1 MQARGHRTLR
11 SLHLRAWVL
20 AAAVLGVTL
29 TGSVAHA
36 QFGPLLNARRA
47 PQAKTQDELD
57 LYLEIYTGGDP
68 RETIRNVERFV
79 EAYPDSE
86 FLGLAYQ
93 YQMTA
98 YRGLSD
104 YDGVLTAGAKA
115 LEFLP
120 DNLNTLI
127 TLATVIPNGAD
138 GRPDREELLAK
149 AEGYAAAVLSRL
161 RTLTIPAEIP
171 IEQWESRK
179 AEMEAEARE
188 ALGHVA
194 VKKGDLEE
202 ALRQFKIT
210 VEKSPRPTPSQ
221 WYRLGGVYLMTGQQD
236 KAIEP
241 LRRAAETGDGTV
253 KELALDQLERIE
265 RSKTK

>member
-1 MQARGHRTLR
+1 M
-11 SLHLRAWVL
+11 L
-20 AAAVLGVTL
+20 AAAVLGATL
-29 TGSVAHA
+29 VVSGVQA
-36 QFGPLLNARRA
+36 QCVPLIGARRA

-57 LYLEIYTGGDP
+57 LYLEVCTGEAP
-68 RETIRNVERFV
+68 QATIRNVERFA
-79 EAYPDSE
+79 EAYPASE

-127 TLATVIPNGAD
+127 TLASVIPNGAD

-149 AEGYAAAVLSRL
+149 AEGYAAAVLSQL

-171 IEQWESRK
+171 IERWESRK

-188 ALGHVA
+188 ALGHLA
-194 VKKGDLEE
+194 VKQGDLEE
-202 ALRQFKIT
+202 ALRQFKAA
-210 VEKSPRPTPSQ
+210 VEMNPRPTPSQ

-236 KAIEP
+236 NAIEP
-241 LRRAAETGDGTV
+241 LRRAAETGDGAV
-253 KELALDQLERIE
+253 KKLALDQLERIE
-265 RSKTK
+265 RAKTK

>member
-1 MQARGHRTLR
+1 M
-11 SLHLRAWVL
+11 L

-29 TGSVAHA
+29 AASVAHA

-47 PQAKTQDELD
+47 PQAKTQEELD

-68 RETIRNVERFV
+68 RQTIRNVERFV

-115 LEFLP
+115 LELLP

-127 TLATVIPNGAD
+127 TLATVIPNRAD
-138 GRPDREELLAK
+138 GRPDREELLAQ

-171 IEQWESRK
+171 LEQWESRK
-179 AEMEAEARE
+179 AEMEAEVRE
-188 ALGHVA
+188 ALGHLA

-202 ALRQFKIT
+202 ALRQFIT
-210 VEKSPRPTPSQ
+210 AVETNPRPTPSQ
-221 WYRLGGVYLMTGQQD
+221 WYRLGGTYLMMGQQK